1 MDEPSASPNAPALRP
16 LTAGDPGPKG
26 LHDTSRRTTIAFLMD
41 FPDLL
46 GDSYGT
52 TLRDALDVA
61 CRQLD
66 LNLYIVAGRWLED
79 PDPSGALHNKVFDW
93 IHSEAVDGIIVL
105 STSLAAYAGSA
116 AVSRLCARYAL
127 LPLCSIGIAIE
138 GVPSVVI
145 DNRLAMRGVVE
156 HLVRQHGCRQPVFIG
171 GPPMNAESQDRLAA
185 CREILDEHR
194 IELPPERVC
203 CANFLRSQAET
214 VVHSLLDRGVE
225 FDALI
230 AANDAMA
237 LGALAALRK
246 HGKRVPRDIIVTGF
260 DDVHEVALANPPMTT
275 ARQPLPAM
283 ANLALRLVLD
293 QVAGNPVPLV
303 NKLPTELV
311 IRRSCGCGGRRLTA
325 GPARSD
331 RPAESAITYLAN
343 NAERLAGAAERIF
356 EETSPVVSSRVKRL
370 LDGLRNELGGREQAF
385 VDVLEDIL
393 DALGGD
399 NQAVQQLQEI
409 VTLLRE
415 ELRPFATSDLEDLW
429 HDARGSILLSCV
441 RSQVIHGL
449 DVTDLYT
456 RVMQTAN
463 HFSTALRHVPE
474 YEDAN
479 LSFPGAIVRSAFVS
493 RLVGGEKEELEPWLF
508 VFETRWYKPPL
519 SRFPARHL
527 IPGMAYPD
535 NRRHTSL
542 VQPLVLD
549 MTVLGLAV
557 FEFSP
562 HTKGHEILRDQLATA
577 LSNHQLHEE
586 VLKTTTLHERSIQ
599 ERLATARRM
608 QSLSV
613 LAGGVAHDL
622 NNALGPIVAL
632 PDVILAGLDTA
643 IAGDQEVSA
652 ELRADIE
659 AIKLASLRASRTIK
673 DLLTLGRQGQTE
685 KGLVDLN
692 LVVLD
697 SLPGNS
703 ARFVQG
709 EERSVSF
716 SIDSSPEPLW
726 VNGSETHLVR
736 AITNLVR
743 NAMEAIPGQ
752 GSIAIKTYAVA
763 TAAAIV
769 GFEAVEPGEYA
780 VVSISD
786 TGTGI
791 PDSEM
796 GQVFEPFYSRKR
808 LRNESGSGLGLAIVH
823 GVVKEHGGYV
833 DIQSQ
838 VGKGTT
844 FFLYFPRA
852 VATLIPTHAR
862 SSPAPLR
869 HARILVVDDELVQLR
884 TSRRILTSLG
894 YEVETCGSGAE
905 ALAQIDAA
913 LTPGDDPVA
922 LSMSSPYDLIIL
934 DMVLHED
941 RDGLEVLDAIREMLP
956 EQRAIIASGHA
967 PTERIERAL
976 AAGLIWLPKPYT
988 KTELE
993 NTVRRAL
1000 ARPVSHGPNA
1010 GGSSNPRHTN

>member
-1 MDEPSASPNAPALRP
+1 MDDPSASPSAPAFWP
-16 LTAGDPGPKG
+16 LAPEIMG
-26 LHDTSRRTTIAFLMD
+26 HRVMNRTSRRRTIAFLMD
-41 FPDLL
+41 FPDLV

-52 TLRDALDVA
+52 ILRDALDEA
-61 CRQLD
+61 CRLLD

-79 PDPSGALHNKVFDW
+79 PDPSGALHNKVYDW
-93 IHSEAVDGIIVL
+93 IHAEAVDGIIVL
-105 STSLAAYAGSA
+105 STSLAAFAGSA
-116 AVSRLCARYAL
+116 AVLRLCARYAP
-127 LPLCSIGIAIE
+127 LPVCSIGVAID

-145 DNRLAMRGVVE
+145 DNRLAMRGIVE
-156 HLVRQHGCRQPVFIG
+156 HLVREHGCRRPVFIG
-171 GPPMNAESQDRLAA
+171 GPLLNVESQDRLAG
-185 CREILDEHR
+185 CCEVLDEHG

-214 VVHSLLDRGVE
+214 AVHSLLSSGVE
-225 FDALI
+225 FDAVI

-246 HGKRVPRDIIVTGF
+246 QGRRVPRDIMVTGF
-260 DDVHEVALANPPMTT
+260 DDVHEVALSSPPMTT
-275 ARQPLPAM
+275 ACQPLQAM
-283 ANLALRLVLD
+283 ANRALRIVLD
-293 QVAGNPVPLV
+293 QLAGHRVELV
-303 NKLPTELV
+303 HRLPTELV
-311 IRRSCGCGGRRLTA
+311 VRRSCGCGGRRTA
-325 GPARSD
+325 AGQPPIE
-331 RPAESAITYLAN
+331 RPAESATDHVVN
-343 NAERLAGAAERIF
+343 NVKRLTSAAERIF
-356 EETSPVVSSRVKRL
+356 QGASPAVLNRIERL
-370 LDGLRNELGGREQAF
+370 LDGLREELTGRRQAF
-385 VDVLEDIL
+385 IDALEDIL
-393 DALGGD
+393 EAAGSD
-399 NQAVQQLQEI
+399 NQAFQQLQET

-415 ELRPFATSDLEDLW
+415 ELRPFTTPDLEDLW
-429 HDARGSILLSCV
+429 HEARCSIMLAGT

-463 HFSTALRHVPE
+463 HFSTALRHVPAH
-474 YEDAN
+474 EDVN
-479 LSFPGAIVRSAFVS
+479 LSFPGAIVKSAFVS

-508 VFETRWYKPPL
+508 VFESRWYKPPL

-527 IPGMAYPD
+527 IPGMSYPD

-542 VQPLVLD
+542 VLPLVLD
-549 MTVLGLAV
+549 LTVLGLAV

-622 NNALGPIVAL
+622 NNALGPLVAL
-632 PDVILAGLDTA
+632 PDVILGGFDAA
-643 IAGDQEVSA
+643 IAGDREVSA

-703 ARFVQG
+703 ARFVAG
-709 EERSVSF
+709 DERSVSF

-736 AITNLVR
+736 AVSNLVR
-743 NAMEAIPGQ
+743 NGMEAIPGQ
-752 GSIAIKTYAVA
+752 GAIAIKTYALT
-763 TAAAIV
+763 TASVLV
-769 GFEAVEPGEYA
+769 GFEAIEPGDYA
-780 VVSISD
+780 VVSIAD

-833 DIQSQ
+833 DIQSE
-838 VGKGTT
+838 VGQGTT

-852 VATLIPTHAR
+852 AAAVIPTRAR

-869 HARILVVDDELVQLR
+869 HARILVVNDELVQLR

-894 YEVETCGSGAE
+894 YAVETCGSGAE

-913 LTPGDDPVA
+913 LSPCDDQQAP
-922 LSMSSPYDLIIL
+922 STSGPYDLIIL

-941 RDGLEVLDAIREMLP
+941 RDGLEILDAIREILP

-967 PTERIERAL
+967 PNERIERAL

-988 KTELE
+988 KAELE

-1000 ARPVSHGPNA
+1000 ARPVTH
-1010 GGSSNPRHTN
+1010 

>member
-1 MDEPSASPNAPALRP
+1 
-16 LTAGDPGPKG
+16 
-26 LHDTSRRTTIAFLMD
+26 MD

-79 PDPSGALHNKVFDW
+79 PDPSGALHNKVYDW
-93 IHSEAVDGIIVL
+93 IHAEAVDGIIVL
-105 STSLAAYAGSA
+105 STSLAAHAGSA
-116 AVSRLCARYAL
+116 AVSRLCARYAP
-127 LPLCSIGIAIE
+127 LPLCGIGLAIE
-138 GVPSVVI
+138 GVPSVII
-145 DNRLAMRGVVE
+145 DNRFAMRGVVE
-156 HLVRQHGCRQPVFIG
+156 HLVREHGCRRPVFIS
-171 GPPMNAESQDRLAA
+171 GPPLNAESLDRLAA
-185 CREILDEHR
+185 CREVLDEHGL
-194 IELPPERVC
+194 ELPDERVC
-203 CANFLRSQAET
+203 SGDFLRSQAET
-214 VVHSLLDRGVE
+214 VVHSLLARGVE
-225 FDALI
+225 FDAVI

-246 HGKRVPRDIIVTGF
+246 HGRRVPRDIMVTGF
-260 DDVHEVALANPPMTT
+260 DDVHEVALASPPMTT
-275 ARQPLPAM
+275 ARQPLRAM
-283 ANLALRLVLD
+283 ANLALRIVLD
-293 QVAGNPVPLV
+293 QLAGHRVELV
-303 NKLPTELV
+303 HKLPTELV
-311 IRRSCGCGGRRLTA
+311 IRRSCGCGGRQLAA
-325 GPARSD
+325 GQTPGAQPAG
-331 RPAESAITYLAN
+331 SAIDYLVN
-343 NAERLAGAAERIF
+343 NADRLVLATERIF
-356 EETSPVVSSRVKRL
+356 EEVSPAVSRRVQRL
-370 LDGLRNELGGREQAF
+370 MDGLRDELAGHKQAF
-385 VDVLEDIL
+385 IDTLEDVLEEL
-393 DALGGD
+393 VSD
-399 NQAVQQLQEI
+399 NRAFQQLQEV

-415 ELRPFATSDLEDLW
+415 ELRPFVTSELEDLW
-429 HDARGSILLSCV
+429 HDARCSIMLTCT
-441 RSQVIHGL
+441 RAQVIHGL

-474 YEDAN
+474 HEEKN
-479 LSFPGAIVRSAFVS
+479 LPFPGSIAKSAFVS
-493 RLVGGEKEELEPWLF
+493 RLVGGEREELEPWLF
-508 VFETRWYKPPL
+508 VFESRWYRPPL
-519 SRFPARHL
+519 SRFSVHHL

-542 VQPLVLD
+542 VLPLVVDL
-549 MTVLGLAV
+549 TVLGLAV

-562 HTKGHEILRDQLATA
+562 HAKGHEILRDQLATA

-586 VLKTTTLHERSIQ
+586 VLKTTTLHERSVQ

-622 NNALGPIVAL
+622 NNALGPLVAL
-632 PDVILAGLDTA
+632 PDVILAGFDTA
-643 IAGDQEVSA
+643 MAGDQEASA

-673 DLLTLGRQGQTE
+673 DLLTLGRQGRTE

-697 SLPGNS
+697 SLPRNS
-703 ARFVQG
+703 ARFAEG
-709 EERSVSF
+709 DERSVNF
-716 SIDSSPEPLW
+716 SIDSSPEALW
-726 VNGSETHLVR
+726 VDGSEPHLVR
-736 AITNLVR
+736 AVTNLVR

-752 GSIAIKTYAVA
+752 GTIAIKTFAV
-763 TAAAIV
+763 TTLAAVV
-769 GFEAVEPGEYA
+769 GFEAIEPGNYA

-796 GQVFEPFYSRKR
+796 GQVFEPFYSRKK
-808 LRNESGSGLGLAIVH
+808 LGNESGSGLGLAIVH

-833 DIQSQ
+833 DIQSE
-838 VGKGTT
+838 VGRGTT

-852 VATLIPTHAR
+852 AAALVPTRVR

-884 TSRRILTSLG
+884 TSRRILISLG

-913 LTPGDDPVA
+913 LSSDQVA
-922 LSMSSPYDLIIL
+922 PRTSGPYDLIIL

-956 EQRAIIASGHA
+956 EQRAIIVSGHA

-988 KTELE
+988 KAELE

-1000 ARPVSHGPNA
+1000 ARPASHTPSA
-1010 GGSSNPRHTN
+1010 GGSIRPRN